1 MRVEPY
7 HSHFLIRLQDLKS
20 PKAFSVLPQTFP
32 IDLFLIH
39 LVVDS
44 EPVIPLLTPP
54 HLRLVSF
61 PLPYLNDLYENKFKI
76 TYLLYVLM
84 YDSK

>member
-7 HSHFLIRLQDLKS
+7 HSHFLIHLQDLKS
-20 PKAFSVLPQTFP
+20 PKAFSVPPQTFP

-39 LVVDS
+39 LMVNC

-54 HLRLVSF
+54 LLRLDSF
-61 PLPYLNDLYENKFKI
+61 PLTYLNDL
-76 TYLLYVLM
+76 
-84 YDSK
+84 